1 MCEMEMIIFHFT
13 HNKAKPFFADSPK
26 TVKVR
31 EMNKIIDFYESKD
44 MLMNKVVKKLFRDHY
59 FMLTVFIMSDLSN
72 RNMLYNKTK
81 QLQIEEDGYFSYH
94 RRLYPIRPLITNLLR
109 MYLIDMIGGDDHLV
123 DMGKVMQYINDHVWE
138 WVE

>member
-1 MCEMEMIIFHFT
+1 
-13 HNKAKPFFADSPK
+13 
-26 TVKVR
+26 
-31 EMNKIIDFYESKD
+31 
-44 MLMNKVVKKLFRDHY
+44 
-59 FMLTVFIMSDLSN
+59 MSDLSN

-109 MYLIDMIGGDDHLV
+109 MYLIDMIGSDDHLV

>member
-1 MCEMEMIIFHFT
+1 MEMIIFHFT

-81 QLQIEEDGYFSYH
+81 QLQIEEDGSSCYH

-109 MYLIDMIGGDDHLV
+109 MYLIDMIGSDDHLV

>member
-1 MCEMEMIIFHFT
+1 MCEMEMMIFHFT
-13 HNKAKPFFADSPK
+13 HNKAQPFFADSPK
-26 TVKVR
+26 TAKVR

-81 QLQIEEDGYFSYH
+81 QLQIEEDGYFSYP

-109 MYLIDMIGGDDHLV
+109 MYLIDMIGSDDHLV
-123 DMGKVMQYINDHVWE
+123 EMGKVMQYINDHVWE